1 MRRTEILK
9 KIQNEGLAILKL
21 HDKLNELNIEHEF
34 IDKKK
39 QLKKKAKSH
48 EEIENIDK
56 MMPFGYQIKIREKD
70 DSEKEILLAQGE
82 FSSGIERNLIEVFNF
97 EDEPIQLTSLLALK
111 LIVNKKLNWFIK
123 EQNKMIDDYKQNN
136 EKGE

>member
-1 MRRTEILK
+1 MRNEILK
-9 KIQNEGLAILKL
+9 KIQSEGLAILKL
-21 HDKLNELNIEHEF
+21 HEKLNEVNINHEF
-34 IDKKK
+34 IDRKK

-70 DSEKEILLAQGE
+70 DSEKEILLSQGE
-82 FSSGIERNLIEVFNF
+82 FSYGIERNLIEVFNF
-97 EDEPIQLTSLLALK
+97 ENEPLQMSYLSAFD

-123 EQNKMIDDYKQNN
+123 KQDEIIDDYMKEI
-136 EKGE
+136 EKEGK

>member
-1 MRRTEILK
+1 MRNEILK
-9 KIQNEGLAILKL
+9 KIQSEGLAILKL
-21 HDKLNELNIEHEF
+21 HEKLNEVNINHEF

-56 MMPFGYQIKIREKD
+56 MMPFGYQIKIRE
-70 DSEKEILLAQGE
+70 ENEIVLSQGE

-123 EQNKMIDDYKQNN
+123 EQNKMIDDYKKNN